1 MNDTKNGRKRPR
13 VTEDHYLPGTEKVTL
28 EEMMV
33 ITNAI
38 ADGLNWEKP
47 YEESVDCIYG
57 FLDLS
62 LRLEHALKSI
72 ENVTDAEG

>member
-1 MNDTKNGRKRPR
+1 MR
-13 VTEDHYLPGTEKVTL
+13 EDHYLPGTKKVTL
-28 EEMMV
+28 EQMMV

-47 YEESVDCIYG
+47 YSESVDCIYG

-62 LRLEHALKSI
+62 LRLQHAVDDI
-72 ENVTDAEG
+72 GNVTDPTGKET